1 MNIANLL
8 TLLRIAMIPLAAY
21 MFSVEAFDHAAII
34 FLAACFT
41 DVLDGFVAR
50 RFHMITDLGKIL
62 DPLADKGMQ
71 LTVLISLALCER
83 MPRVAVYVI
92 LAKELL
98 MCLGGCFLY
107 KKNVVIAANWYGK
120 AATVAVSAC
129 VTSVLLFYESLSPF
143 ILTAVQWIPVFAAL
157 GAFLLYFL
165 AFLKTVREGRL
176 L

>member
-1 MNIANLL
+1 MNIANFL

-21 MFSVEAFDHAAII
+21 MFSVESFDLAAAI
-34 FLAACFT
+34 FLAACLT
-41 DVLDGFVAR
+41 DVLDGIIAR
-50 RFHMITDLGKIL
+50 RFNMITDLGKIL

-71 LTVLISLALCER
+71 LTVLISLAVCER
-83 MPRVAVYVI
+83 MPRAAVYMI

-107 KKNVVIAANWYGK
+107 KKNIVVAASWYGK
-120 AATVAVSAC
+120 AATVVISLC
-129 VTSVLLFYESLSPF
+129 VMSVLLFYEKMPLV
-143 ILTAVQWIPVFAAL
+143 LLRTVQWVPVFAAL

-165 AFLKTVREGRL
+165 VFLKTVREEKL